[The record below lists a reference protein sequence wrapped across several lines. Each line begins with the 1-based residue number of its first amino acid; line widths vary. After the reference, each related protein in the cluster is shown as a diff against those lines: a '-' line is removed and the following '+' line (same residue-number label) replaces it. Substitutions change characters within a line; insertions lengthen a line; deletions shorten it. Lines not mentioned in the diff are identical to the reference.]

1 MIYINNPF
9 KLEGTKYPR
18 FLFSDIFFTDKT
30 IGIISIIYPDIKQE
44 YQNINIKIKNYGKTI
59 NFNKKI
65 IREKYE
71 SNVYL
76 YIEDSKLKKFLKE
89 HNKIELEVSYNNLTK
104 NFNLTKLPNKKY
116 NLSFTTLFKDDYYLL
131 KPWIEYYLLLGVD
144 HFFLYY
150 NKKIDDKI
158 TKILE
163 YYLNSDKVTLI
174 EWDFVHKLPEIQNL
188 DKSIQLVKESY
199 KNNYHHSQPMSMAH
213 CLNYF
218 GKKTNWLGYFDLDEY
233 LVGSNFIRIN
243 DILNKYEYK
252 KTASIKFY
260 CMWADLIDCDF
271 KQESIKLGIDI
282 FLKHNTIRKLESE
295 GTFYRTKCIINPNNV
310 KICGVHRV
318 KEYTENKAE
327 ENLISDE
334 IAYFLHYYK
343 FSGGW
348 GGRDKRDPLKN
359 NKKILDNQIMKMIK
373 FNLTN

>member
-9 KLEGTKYPR
+9 KIENTKYPR
-18 FLFSDIFFTDKT
+18 FLFSDIFFTDNT
-30 IGIISIIYPDIKQE
+30 IGIISIIYPDVKQE
-44 YQNINIKIKNYGKTI
+44 YDKVNIKIDNLNKTF

-65 IREKYE
+65 MREKYE

-76 YIEDSKLKKFLKE
+76 YIEDSDLKQYLKKRT
-89 HNKIELEVSYNNLTK
+89 KITIEVNYQNITRK
-104 NFNLTKLPNKKY
+104 FNLIKLPKKKY
-116 NLSFTTLFKDDYYLL
+116 NLAFTTLFKDDYYLL
-131 KPWIEYYLLLGVD
+131 KPWIDYYLLLGVE

-150 NKKIDDKI
+150 NKKIDNKI
-158 TKILE
+158 TNLLQT
-163 YYLNSDKVTLI
+163 YLDKNIVTLI
-174 EWDFVHKLPEIQNL
+174 EWDFIHKLPEIQNL
-188 DKSIQLVKESY
+188 DKNIQLIKESY

-218 GKKTNWLGYFDLDEY
+218 GTQTKWIGYFDLDEY
-233 LVGSNFIRIN
+233 LVSTNTLKIN
-243 DILNKYEYK
+243 DILNNYNYK

-260 CMWADLIDCDF
+260 CMWSDLVDCNY
-271 KQESIKLGIDI
+271 KQESINLGFNI
-282 FLKHNTIRKLESE
+282 FTKYNTIRKLESE

-318 KEYTENKAE
+318 KEYTENKAN
-327 ENLISDE
+327 ENLISE
-334 IAYFLHYYK
+334 NIAYFLHYYK

-373 FNLTN
+373 YNSI